1 MSLPGIPGKREEHRI
16 VERPPQLTPELLSL
30 MLYDNRLERH
40 RIADEL
46 ATSHVQLGN
55 FKNGDLAAGLWLLA
69 FSHSL
74 VQNEMGYNMLQF
86 TAAMSKAIGGKL
98 LDGIL
103 KQSIVTKTVET
114 QGKKGWF

>member
-1 MSLPGIPGKREEHRI
+1 MSIPGFPGKREETRI

-30 MLYDNRLERH
+30 ILYDNRLEKH
-40 RIADEL
+40 RIADEM
-46 ATSHVQLGN
+46 ATSHIQLGN
-55 FKNGDLAAGLWLLA
+55 LKNGDLAAGLWLLA
-69 FSHSL
+69 FSYSL
-74 VQNEMGYNMLQF
+74 IPGEMGYNMLQF

-103 KQSIVTKTVET
+103 KQQIVTRTLET